1 MLGAIAFSIVGL
13 LAGGVLGVVLGF
25 SVASHKDVLRGV
37 RPTTKNRL
45 IVFLAR
51 PTAEMSFKEG
61 IVFFFLIVVW
71 LAVFF
76 ALVLLPGIASERLSG
91 DGPPLILLAYGCTA
105 VAWWLGQKFGAH
117 AWSTMS

>member
-1 MLGAIAFSIVGL
+1 MFSAVLVAAIGL
-13 LAGGVLGVVLGF
+13 FAGGVLGTVLGF

-51 PTAEMSFKEG
+51 LTAEMNPKEG
-61 IVFFFLIVVW
+61 AVFILLMLVW

-76 ALVLLPGIASERLSG
+76 ALVLLPGVAADRLSG
-91 DGPPLILLAYGCTA
+91 DGPPLILLAYACTA
-105 VAWWLGQKFGAH
+105 GAWWLGQKFGAH
-117 AWSTMS
+117 AWGAMS